1 MSDAQISE
9 ALSKPL
15 VRYQSGPESIIIKPL
30 GDWTIQTLGALDNA
44 IDRLKQQIHSDTQID
59 ETEGTKGRKLIFDLS
74 QLGEIDTNGAYLF
87 LQLSKCGQAPFK
99 TIEYTG
105 NHKIA
110 PRLLSEVGRFDL
122 DYMDNAPK
130 KTFWVAISNG
140 LSNST
145 KDGLEEIANSL
156 SFIGQTI
163 VCLIKAI
170 ITPNR
175 IRWIPTIAIAQ
186 SAGLN
191 AIGLV
196 MVLNA
201 FIGIVLTFMGAQ
213 VLQSVGASVFTVD
226 LLGIMI
232 LREFGVFITAIII
245 SGRSASAF
253 AAQIGSM
260 KMGQEIDAMSIIGL
274 DPMEVLV
281 IPRVLAL
288 LLMLPILV
296 FFAMIAGLCAGAAT
310 AILTIDISPT
320 MFLSR
325 LQEEV
330 GVKHF
335 WVGMSKAPVFALII
349 AIIGC
354 RQGLKVENDVISLGN
369 RTTAAVVQAI
379 MMVIIVEAIFALIYY
394 ELEI

>member
-1 MSDAQISE
+1 MSELAASE
-9 ALSKPL
+9 QGKSPLMRYLKRDTEIILKPT
-15 VRYQSGPESIIIKPL
+15 
-30 GDWTIQTLGALDNA
+30 GDWTIKNLGK
-44 IDRLKQQIHSDTQID
+44 IDEPIERLMTQLQID
-59 ETEGTKGRKLIFDLS
+59 IHEENPETKVKKLVFDFS
-74 QLGEIDTNGAYLF
+74 QLGEIDTSGAHVF
-87 LQLSKCGQAPFK
+87 SKLEKFELAK
-99 TIEYTG
+99 SLKIEYTG
-105 NHKIA
+105 NHSAA
-110 PRLLSEVGRFDL
+110 PRLLNEIKRYSD
-122 DYMDNAPK
+122 DNYVKPPPQSWFAG
-130 KTFWVAISNG
+130 TINA
-140 LSNST
+140 LSNALE
-145 KDGLEEIANSL
+145 DGYEEIVNSL

-163 VCLIKAI
+163 VCLTKSILR
-170 ITPNR
+170 PHR

-196 MVLNA
+196 MMLTA
-201 FIGIVLTFMGAQ
+201 FIGVVITFMGAQ
-213 VLQSVGASVFTVD
+213 TLQSFGASVYTVD
-226 LLGIMI
+226 LLGIAI
-232 LREFGVFITAIII
+232 LREFAVIITAIII

-296 FFAMIAGLCAGAAT
+296 FFAMIAGLIGGAIIS
-310 AILTIDISPT
+310 ILTLDMSLT

-325 LQEEV
+325 LQEQV
-330 GVKHF
+330 GIKNF
-335 WVGMSKAPVFALII
+335 WVGMSKAPVFAIII

-354 RQGLKVENDVISLGN
+354 RQGLMVESDVISLGN

-379 MMVIIVEAIFALIYY
+379 MMVIIVEAIFAVIYY